1 MFSKTKSPL
10 VRASIA
16 LLAPLGALGLAAG
29 AQAAASAPPNF
40 IVIYG
45 EGSGWTSSS
54 AQMDERNPASKGT
67 RVGTPSIER
76 LAKSGMTFSEGYA
89 PSPRCTP
96 SRAGLLTGRSPAAL
110 HMTFVGNGTEDGP
123 ISTKLIPPKIVLEL
137 PASETTIAEALKGL
151 GYATAHFGKWH
162 LGRVSP
168 SQHGFDETDGPN
180 ANGGPDN
187 TNTPNP
193 KQANAIT
200 AQGIAFMERQARA
213 HKPFYLQMSHY
224 PNQGPQTEAEID
236 ADTVGIDKTIGQV
249 LDAVQ
254 RLGLAGSTY
263 IVYSTDHGTIGAKNN
278 LPLNGAK
285 GLVWEGGIR
294 VPFLVSGPGV
304 KAGSY
309 SHVRVSQLDLFPTIA
324 ALAGVKDKLPAGV
337 EGGNI
342 APLLTNGGL
351 GTVQRP
357 REEFVVHVPH
367 YDPQS
372 PASAIFLGN
381 YKLIRIYE
389 TGERRLYD
397 LSRDLSEQNDLSG
410 QMPEKVTELDNRLSA
425 YLTAVNAQMTTVNP
439 NPAPPGAAGA
449 GGMGGGMGAAAGGM
463 GGGMGAGAP

>member
-1 MFSKTKSPL
+1 ML
-10 VRASIA
+10 ARIA
-16 LLAPLGALGLAAG
+16 LLAPLALLGLASG
-29 AQAAASAPPNF
+29 AQAAAAAPPNF
-40 IVIYG
+40 VVIYG

-54 AQMDERNPASKGT
+54 AQMDDRNPASKGT
-67 RVGTPSIER
+67 RVATPSIER
-76 LAKSGMTFSEGYA
+76 LAKSGMTFSDGYA

-137 PASETTIAEALKGL
+137 PAEATTIAEELKHA

-168 SQHGFDETDGPN
+168 AQHGFDETDGPN

-187 TNTPNP
+187 TGTPNP
-193 KQANAIT
+193 KQAYAIT
-200 AQGIAFMERQARA
+200 ALGIDFMERQAKA
-213 HKPFYLQMSHY
+213 HKPFYLQISHY
-224 PNQGPQTEAEID
+224 PNQGPQTDAEVD
-236 ADTVGIDKTIGQV
+236 ADTVVTDKTIGQV
-249 LDAVQ
+249 LDAVK
-254 RLGLAGSTY
+254 RLGLAGNTY
-263 IVYSTDHGTIGAKNN
+263 SVYSTDHGTIGAKNN

-294 VPFLVSGPGV
+294 VPFLVAGPGV

-309 SHVRVSQLDLFPTIA
+309 SHVRVTQLDLFPTIA

-342 APLLTNGGL
+342 APVLTHGGV

-397 LSRDLSEQNDLSG
+397 LSKDLSEQNDLSA

-449 GGMGGGMGAAAGGM
+449 GGMGGGMGGGMAGGM
-463 GGGMGAGAP
+463 AGGMEAAPAATP